1 MPIRIAPSVLAA
13 DFLRLGEEVRAVE
26 AAGADAIHLDIM
38 DGHFVPNI
46 SFGPDVVRAVRRATR
61 LPLDVHLMIAPV
73 DPYLHAFAEAG
84 ADILTIHPEAGPHLD
99 RSLQVIQ
106 NLGKQA
112 GVALDPATPLEAI
125 LWVLDRIDLV
135 LVMTVNPGFGG
146 QKFQPEMLQKIEK
159 LKAMIG
165 DRPITIEVDGGIGEE
180 TAGRCAAAGATMFVA
195 GSSIFHGGDAAT
207 YAPRIAAMRRAAEK
221 AGGKPG

>member
-1 MPIRIAPSVLAA
+1 MSPIRIAPSILAA
-13 DFLRLGEEVRAVE
+13 DFLRLGEEVRAAE

-46 SFGPDVVRAVRRATR
+46 SMGPDVVRAVRRATK

-84 ADILTIHPEAGPHLD
+84 ADVLTIHPEAGAHLD
-99 RSLQVIQ
+99 RSLQVIR

-159 LKAMIG
+159 VKAMIG

-195 GSSIFHGGDAAT
+195 GSSIFHGGDAAS
-207 YAPRIAAMRRAAEK
+207 YRPRIAAMRRAAEK
-221 AGGKPG
+221 ARA

>member
-1 MPIRIAPSVLAA
+1 MSHIRIAPSVLAA

-46 SFGPDVVRAVRRATR
+46 SMGPDLVRAVRRATR

-84 ADILTIHPEAGPHLD
+84 ADRLTIHPEAGPHLD

-112 GVALDPATPLEAI
+112 GVALDPATPLDAI

-159 LKAMIG
+159 VRAMIG

-195 GSSIFHGGDAAT
+195 GSSIFHGGDAAS
-207 YAPRIAAMRRAAEK
+207 YGPRIAAMRRAAEK
-221 AGGKPG
+221 ASA